1 MWSPTCRHVAAP
13 ARSRRRLK
21 SSGRSSANWT
31 AAAPSSPGRPAS
43 SRSRRRNAPSSPNIR
58 ILRCGPPAPISVT
71 PWRRSFRSA
80 SGLRRCRFRAARCFH
95 RAIHPAWRL
104 KCPNRRPRLWWLGR
118 GIGVARAWRS
128 SRRSSDLGVFWG
140 FLGGI
145 LDVLTGGENMTTPRD
160 KLGRPIVVVTGM
172 GIVTSLGAGKTDNWA
187 KLSAGE
193 SGIRTITRFP
203 TDGLKTTMAG
213 TVDFVPVEPFS
224 STDLSERLADIA
236 TEEAIAQ
243 SAIGSKGDFPGPLF
257 LAVAP
262 VEVEWP
268 QRLELGRAIG
278 DTVDYD
284 GMLRV
289 SGGGRFTQYHRRF
302 LFGSVADHLAE
313 TFGTKGSPI
322 SLSTACASGA
332 SALQLGVEAIR
343 RGEADAALCVAT
355 DGSVNPEAL
364 VRFSLLS
371 ALSTHNEPPQAA
383 VRPFSKNRDGFV
395 MAEGAGALVLESYE
409 AAAARGAKILGIVAG
424 CGELADSFH
433 RTRSSPDGKPIIGCV
448 RNALSDAGI
457 VSDQIDYINA
467 HGTGTPENDKMEY
480 LGISSV
486 FGERAQQI
494 PVSSNKSMVGHTLSA
509 AGAVE
514 AVFSLLTLEHQR
526 IPPTI
531 NHDIP
536 DPAIPFD
543 VAPNKARDA
552 RVPAVMSNS
561 FGFGGQNATLILT
574 REPV

>member
-1 MWSPTCRHVAAP
+1 M
-13 ARSRRRLK
+13 
-21 SSGRSSANWT
+21 T
-31 AAAPSSPGRPAS
+31 AS
-43 SRSRRRNAPSSPNIR
+43 
-58 ILRCGPPAPISVT
+58 
-71 PWRRSFRSA
+71 
-80 SGLRRCRFRAARCFH
+80 
-95 RAIHPAWRL
+95 
-104 KCPNRRPRLWWLGR
+104 
-118 GIGVARAWRS
+118 
-128 SRRSSDLGVFWG
+128 
-140 FLGGI
+140 
-145 LDVLTGGENMTTPRD
+145 RD
-160 KLGRPIVVVTGM
+160 KFGRPIVVVTGM
-172 GIVTSLGAGKTDNWA
+172 GVVTSLGSGKTDNWT
-187 KLSAGE
+187 KLTAGE

-213 TVDFVPVEPFS
+213 TIDFVPVEPFS

-243 SAIGSKGDFPGPLF
+243 SAIGTQGDFPGPLF

-268 QRLELGRAIG
+268 QRLELGREIG
-278 DTVDYD
+278 ETDFNYD
-284 GMLRV
+284 ALLRV
-289 SGGGRFTQYHRRF
+289 SGGGKFTQYHRRF
-302 LFGSVADHLAE
+302 LFGSVSNYLAE
-313 TFGTKGSPI
+313 KFGTKGSPI

-332 SALQLGVEAIR
+332 SAIQLGVEAIR

-364 VRFSLLS
+364 IRFSLLS
-371 ALSTHNEPPQAA
+371 ALSTQNDPPQAA

-395 MAEGAGALVLESYE
+395 MAEGAGALVLESYQ
-409 AAAARGAKILGIVAG
+409 AATARGARILGVLAG

-457 VSDQIDYINA
+457 VPDRIDYINA

-480 LGISSV
+480 LGISTV
-486 FGERAQQI
+486 FGEHTGRI

-531 NHDIP
+531 NYDVP

-543 VAPNKARDA
+543 VVPNKARDA
-552 RVPAVMSNS
+552 RVTAVMSNS
-561 FGFGGQNATLILT
+561 FGFGGQNASLILT
-574 REPV
+574 REPI